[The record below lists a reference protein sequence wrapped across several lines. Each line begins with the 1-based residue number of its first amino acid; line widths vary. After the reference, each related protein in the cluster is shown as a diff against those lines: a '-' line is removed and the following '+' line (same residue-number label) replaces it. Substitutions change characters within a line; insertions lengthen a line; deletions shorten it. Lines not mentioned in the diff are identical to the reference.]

1 MELKDKL
8 LKLRKEHHFSQQQ
21 LADQLNVSR
30 QSVSKW
36 ELGES
41 QPDINNIIMLSEIY
55 RVSTDYLLKDV
66 EQEDMQPK
74 QTQIFLVL
82 STILVLLGNIVGF
95 MLWRYYQNSLSLLIG
110 IFIEIGGVI
119 LFEYFALKEHDE
131 EAQKTFFS
139 INIWLLNL
147 IPIKYFVEFTVT
159 FQYLYQK
166 LYSMVD
172 GRIGTI
178 IVFYFPIII
187 SLGLSAI
194 LFLLIRKA
202 FKK

>member
-21 LADQLNVSR
+21 LADQLDVSR

-55 RVSTDYLLKDV
+55 KVSTDYLLKDTI
-66 EQEDMQPK
+66 QEDNQPK
-74 QTQIFLVL
+74 QTQIFLVI

-95 MLWRYYQNSLSLLIG
+95 MLWRYYQNSLSLTAG
-110 IFIEIGGVI
+110 ILIEILGI
-119 LFEYFALKEHDE
+119 LLFEYFALKEHDE
-131 EAQKTFFS
+131 KAQKTFFS

-159 FQYLYQK
+159 FQYLYQR
-166 LYSMVD
+166 LYAMVD

-194 LFLLIRKA
+194 LFLLIRKV
-202 FKK
+202 F

>member
-1 MELKDKL
+1 
-8 LKLRKEHHFSQQQ
+8 
-21 LADQLNVSR
+21 
-30 QSVSKW
+30 
-36 ELGES
+36 
-41 QPDINNIIMLSEIY
+41 MLSEIY

-166 LYSMVD
+166 LYGMVD